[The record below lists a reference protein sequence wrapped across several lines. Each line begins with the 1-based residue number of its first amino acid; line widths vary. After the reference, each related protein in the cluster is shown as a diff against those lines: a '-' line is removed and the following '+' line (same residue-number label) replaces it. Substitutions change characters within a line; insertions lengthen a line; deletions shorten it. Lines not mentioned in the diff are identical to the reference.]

1 MNMNTYP
8 TTERTVTVVV
18 DVENDFC
25 PGGTLAVTEGN
36 EVVEPLNAVTEAT
49 RQQDGTVVHTK
60 DAHPA
65 ETPHFDIWPVHCVEG
80 TPGAEFHPDL
90 VINPT
95 DIIIKKGMGQE
106 NGYSGFEGRADN
118 GLTLEQIIQPR
129 TPSERVI
136 VNLGGLATDYCVK
149 ATAINAAEQAK
160 RVAEARQGIIEVYA
174 MQDAMRA
181 VNLQPTDEAE
191 AIRAMQD
198 AGVVM
203 TTSQEVIARMEA

>member
-18 DVENDFC
+18 DTQNDFC
-25 PGGTLAVTEGN
+25 PGGALAVDDGDK
-36 EVVEPLNAVTEAT
+36 VVDPLNDIAEAT
-49 RQQDGTVVHTK
+49 RQQGGTVVYTK

-65 ETPHFDIWPVHCVEG
+65 KTPHFDIWPVHCVEG

-90 VINPT
+90 RIEPA

-106 NGYSGFEGRADN
+106 NGYSGFEGRSDS
-118 GLTLEQIIQPR
+118 GITLEQIIQPR

-149 ATAINAAEQAK
+149 ATAIDAAEQAK
-160 RVAEARQGIIEVYA
+160 RVADARQGVIEVYA
-174 MQDAMRA
+174 LTDAMRA
-181 VNLQPTDEAE
+181 VNINPEDETR
-191 AIRAMQD
+191 AIEQMQR
-198 AGVVM
+198 AGVIM
-203 TTSQEVIARMEA
+203 TTSREVIARMEA